1 MSARLPQTQSLIS
14 ARSMQPTT
22 TGTSAMPTRAM
33 PTLWLLWQFVWRT
46 GLRGLLGGLLLGGLF
61 GMIFLFVGAFYGAP
75 IGAIVGTGVGLA
87 NGLVMGLVTCLFFFP
102 LVRPQLY
109 YGIML
114 CVNLLITIPITL
126 AGFEFLR
133 GFDFTFFLILES
145 PIIISFSTL
154 IASLYSIWV
163 SHKSVRWY
171 ERQIALARSGQGA
184 YALPLVL
191 PARQQD
197 HYQPAFVQQLFDT
210 MQDSYE
216 RVSNICSF
224 GFNRRWRRQ
233 LLALMQIDP
242 GMHVCDLM
250 AGTGE
255 TWQYILPQVG
265 SQGSLAAVDFSHVMA
280 QRARERTQVLSGY
293 TIAVREE
300 DVLNSTLPPASF
312 DAVVCVYG
320 VKLLNPKTQERFVHE
335 IRRILKPNGTFGIVE
350 IALPQNPLLR
360 WPYRFYL
367 SSIIPLIGVLFLAN
381 HTNYRMLGRYLV
393 TFEDC
398 HCLERLF
405 SLNGFEVHS
414 YALFGGCASA
424 LVGMKRTP

>member
-33 PTLWLLWQFVWRT
+33 TTLWLLWQFVWRA
-46 GLRGLLGGLLLGGLF
+46 GLRGLLGGLVLGGLF
-61 GMIFLFVGAFYGAP
+61 GMLFFIVGAIYGAP
-75 IGAIVGTGVGLA
+75 IGAIVGTAVGLA

-102 LVRPQLY
+102 LVRPRLY
-109 YGIML
+109 YRVII
-114 CVNLLITIPITL
+114 CVNLVVTILASL
-126 AGFEFLR
+126 AGFTSIWR
-133 GFDFTFFLILES
+133 IDDV
-145 PIIISFSTL
+145 ISLVPTI
-154 IASLYSIWV
+154 IASLYSIWA

-171 ERQIALARSGQGA
+171 EQQIALTRSGQGA
-184 YALPLVL
+184 YALPPVL
-191 PARQQD
+191 PAHRQD
-197 HYQPAFVQQLFDT
+197 YYQPAFVQQLFDT

-280 QRARERTQVLSGY
+280 QRARERAQALPGY

-312 DAVVCVYG
+312 DAIVCVYG

-367 SSIIPLIGVLFLAN
+367 SAIIPLIGVLFLAN
-381 HTNYRMLGRYLV
+381 HINYRMLGRYLV

-398 HCLERLF
+398 HRLERLF
-405 SLNGFEVHS
+405 TLNGFEVHS
-414 YALFGGCASA
+414 YALFGGCAGA